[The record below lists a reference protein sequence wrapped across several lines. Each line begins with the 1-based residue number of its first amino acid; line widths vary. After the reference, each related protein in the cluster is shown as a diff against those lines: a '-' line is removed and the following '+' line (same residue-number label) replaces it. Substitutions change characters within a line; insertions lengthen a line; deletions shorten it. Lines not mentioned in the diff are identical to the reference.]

1 MAIFLYQAK
10 QVNGKVIRGEIDA
23 SSEVE
28 ARVKIRAQQLA
39 PIKVFP
45 KAQAGGGKKK
55 RTGLGKIK
63 PKDLQIFT
71 RQFATMINSGIPI
84 SQSLQILFDGST
96 SPALKN
102 TLEGVRADLSTGKR
116 LADAMESFP
125 GAFDQLYVN
134 LVRAGE
140 EGGVLDTILERLAE
154 YIEKAAKIKG
164 QIKSAMTYPAI
175 ILLVSAL
182 VIGVILGFVIPK
194 FMDLFKSTGQELP
207 AITQMVVDA
216 SDYLRNQWYVV
227 IGILVA
233 IYFGAKTYFATPGG
247 SKVLDNILI
256 RIPVLGSLIQ
266 KAEIA
271 RFSRTMSTLIASG
284 VPLLE
289 GLDICARTVGNKVIS
304 DSIMEAKYVVS
315 EGKSIVSPFAQNP
328 FIPDMVVQMIGVG
341 EQTGAIDTMLGK
353 IADFYED
360 EVDVAVAA
368 FTSILEP
375 LMMVFLGGII
385 AFLVIAMY
393 MPIFNMA
400 GGIA

>member
-1 MAIFLYQAK
+1 MAIYLYQAK
-10 QVNGKVIRGEIDA
+10 QPGGKVVRGEVQA

-28 ARVKIRAQQLA
+28 ARVKIRSQQLI
-39 PIKVFP
+39 PIRVMP
-45 KAQAGGGKKK
+45 KSGAKGTKK
-55 RTGLGKIK
+55 TGIGKIK
-63 PKDLQIFT
+63 PKELQVFT
-71 RQFATMINSGIPI
+71 RQFATMIDSGIPI
-84 SQSLQILFDGST
+84 SQALQILADGT
-96 SPALKN
+96 QSPPLKKVLN
-102 TLEGVRADLSTGKR
+102 GVKEDLNSGKR
-116 LADAMESFP
+116 LAESMQSFP
-125 GAFDQLYVN
+125 GAFDKLYVN

-140 EGGVLDTILERLAE
+140 EGGVLDTILDRLAM

-194 FMDLFKSTGQELP
+194 FMELFQSTGQELP
-207 AITQMVVDA
+207 EITQMVVDW
-216 SDYLRNQWYVV
+216 SDFLREKWYVV
-227 IGILVA
+227 LIG
-233 IYFGAKTYFATPGG
+233 GAAVFTSIKVFVGTPLG
-247 SKVLDNILI
+247 KAYLDNLVI
-256 RIPVLGSLIQ
+256 RIPVLGTLVQ

-284 VPLLE
+284 VPLLD
-289 GLDICARTVGNKVIS
+289 GLDICAQTIGNQVIAESIVEARATV
-304 DSIMEAKYVVS
+304 A
-315 EGKSIVSPFAQNP
+315 EGKSIISPLAKNP

-341 EQTGAIDTMLGK
+341 EQTGALDTMLEK

-360 EVDVAVAA
+360 EVDEAVGAL
-368 FTSILEP
+368 TSIMEP

-400 GGIA
+400 GGVA